1 MQTTKKTN
9 ELAPGTILF
18 RIFSGIIFGFA
29 NVIPG
34 VSGGTMMVVLGMYE
48 RIIGIITD
56 LRHKLKSEWKFYVP
70 VAVGMGIAII
80 LFGTIMSKLLEA
92 HEPVMQM
99 FFIGVII
106 FSIPGIF
113 KLAAFEKK
121 GKKRSTKKE
130 IICAICFVLMLALM
144 VFMAFSDANDEK
156 AAIKA
161 AEGVEEAIE
170 LDHSAGH
177 LIMLVIYGAIACAT
191 MIIPGISG
199 SLVMVMLGQYKT
211 IMAAI
216 AAMDILYLLPFAVGC
231 LLGLIFIAKLIKYLL
246 KNHER
251 ATYSA
256 ILGFVLGSILPIF
269 PGWNVA
275 FSISGIIAFVIGG
288 ACIVACNLLAPK
300 EEKA

>member
-1 MQTTKKTN
+1 MENTKKTN
-9 ELAPGTILF
+9 ELAIGTVLF

-56 LRHKLKSEWKFYVP
+56 LRHKLKTEWKFYVP
-70 VAVGMGIAII
+70 VGIGMVIAII

-121 GKKRSTKKE
+121 GKKRNAGKE
-130 IICAICFVLMLALM
+130 IVCVVCFVLMLALM

-161 AEGVEEAIE
+161 AEGVEETIA

-177 LIMLVIYGAIACAT
+177 LLMLVIYGAVACAT

-199 SLVMVMLGQYKT
+199 SLVMVMLGQYKA

-216 AAMDILYLLPFAVGC
+216 AAMDILYLLPFAIGC

-269 PGWNVA
+269 PGWGTALSV
-275 FSISGIIAFVIGG
+275 SGIIAFVIGG

-300 EEKA
+300 EDK

>member
-1 MQTTKKTN
+1 MENTKKTN
-9 ELAPGTILF
+9 ELALGTVLF

-56 LRHKLKSEWKFYVP
+56 LRHKLKTEWKFYVP
-70 VAVGMGIAII
+70 VAAGMVIAII

-113 KLAAFEKK
+113 KLAAFEKG
-121 GKKRSTKKE
+121 GKKRKTGRE
-130 IICAICFVLMLALM
+130 IICVLCFVLMLALM
-144 VFMAFSDANDEK
+144 VFMAFSDANEEK

-161 AEGVEEAIE
+161 VEGAEEAIS

-177 LIMLVIYGAIACAT
+177 LLMLVIYGAVACAT

-199 SLVMVMLGQYKT
+199 SLVMVMLGQYKS

-216 AAMDILYLLPFAVGC
+216 AAMDILYLLPFGIGC

-275 FSISGIIAFVIGG
+275 VSVSGIIAFVIGG
-288 ACIVACNLLAPK
+288 ACIIACNLLAPK
-300 EEKA
+300 EDK

>member
-1 MQTTKKTN
+1 MENTKKTN
-9 ELAPGTILF
+9 ELAIGTVLF

-56 LRHKLKSEWKFYVP
+56 LRHKLKTEWKFYVP
-70 VAVGMGIAII
+70 VGIGMVIAII

-121 GKKRSTKKE
+121 GKKRNAGKE
-130 IICAICFVLMLALM
+130 IVCVVCFVLMLALM
-144 VFMAFSDANDEK
+144 VFMAFSDANEEK

-161 AEGVEEAIE
+161 AEGVEETIA

-177 LIMLVIYGAIACAT
+177 LLMLVIYGAIACAT

-199 SLVMVMLGQYKT
+199 SLVMVMLGQYKA

-216 AAMDILYLLPFAVGC
+216 AAMDILYLLPFAIGC

-269 PGWNVA
+269 PGWGTALSV
-275 FSISGIIAFVIGG
+275 SGIIAFVIGG

-300 EEKA
+300 EDK